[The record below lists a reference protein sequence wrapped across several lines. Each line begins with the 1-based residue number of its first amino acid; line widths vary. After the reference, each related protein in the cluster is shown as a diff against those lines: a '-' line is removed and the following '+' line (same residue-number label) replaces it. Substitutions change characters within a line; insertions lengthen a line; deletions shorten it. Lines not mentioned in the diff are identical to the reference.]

1 MDAENVSPS
10 GAACPGTYEAVRVL
24 LADLPPGRVLDAPC
38 GEGHLAASLR
48 EAGHQVVAGDI
59 MPQRMAQAGI
69 PTLGL
74 DLNTC
79 LPFRDAAFD
88 AVVAVE
94 GIEHLEN
101 PYLPAREFFRVLR
114 PGGLLILTT
123 PNILNLRSRMKFLA
137 CGTLFWFD
145 EWTYR
150 RGFHVN
156 AIPMYELRHILT
168 EAGFAVDGVRVNRR
182 PFGMRAAVALVG
194 PLLRLVA
201 RDGGRPDSPN
211 ARDLL
216 TGEVLL
222 VRARKG
228 SGA

>member
-1 MDAENVSPS
+1 
-10 GAACPGTYEAVRVL
+10 
-24 LADLPPGRVLDAPC
+24 
-38 GEGHLAASLR
+38 
-48 EAGHQVVAGDI
+48 
-59 MPQRMAQAGI
+59 
-69 PTLGL
+69 
-74 DLNTC
+74 
-79 LPFRDAAFD
+79 
-88 AVVAVE
+88 VVAVE
-94 GIEHLEN
+94 EIDHLEN

-114 PGGLLILTT
+114 PGKLLTLTT
-123 PNILNLRSRMKFLA
+123 ANFLNLRSRMKFLA
-137 CGTLFWFD
+137 WGTLSWFD

-156 AIPMYELRHILT
+156 AVPMYELRHILT
-168 EAGFAVDGVRVNRR
+168 EADFAVDGARVNRR
-182 PFGMRAAVALVG
+182 PFGMRAAAALVG

-222 VRARKG
+222 MRARKM

>member
-1 MDAENVSPS
+1 MVSVGRFVAFKGYHYLLDA
-10 GAACPGTYEAVRVL
+10 ARAL

-48 EAGHQVVAGDI
+48 EAGHRVVAGDL

-74 DLNTC
+74 DLNAC
-79 LPFRDAAFD
+79 LPFRDATFD
-88 AVVAVE
+88 TVVAVE

-114 PGGLLILTT
+114 PGGLLILST
-123 PNILNLRSRMKFLA
+123 PNTLNLRSRMKFLA
-137 CGTLFWFD
+137 WGTLFWFD

-182 PFGMRAAVALVG
+182 PLGMGAAAALVG